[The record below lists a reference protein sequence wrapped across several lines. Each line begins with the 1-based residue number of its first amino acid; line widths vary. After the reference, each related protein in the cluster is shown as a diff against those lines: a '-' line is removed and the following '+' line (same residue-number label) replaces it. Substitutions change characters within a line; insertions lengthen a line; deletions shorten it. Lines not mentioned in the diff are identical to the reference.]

1 MARKKQVRARRTE
14 IQIDSGIET
23 HKELDTGN
31 TVNPP
36 FFTKKHLLIA
46 AILLVAVL
54 AWRFK
59 GLLIAATVN
68 GQPISRMELN
78 SQLTNRFGQQVLDNI
93 INERLILAA
102 TREQGIFVTNAEL
115 DERVASIE
123 KKLAGQSSLADA
135 LTVQGLTA
143 ETFRRQLEIQIAIE
157 KLYTNEATVSSKEIE
172 DYIKSNAAYYK
183 DATDPAALREEVNE
197 TLRQQ
202 KINEKFEPWFSQVK
216 NGAKIQKFID

>member
-1 MARKKQVRARRTE
+1 MA
-14 IQIDSGIET
+14 
-23 HKELDTGN
+23 TGS
-31 TVNPP
+31 V
-36 FFTKKHLLIA
+36 
-46 AILLVAVL
+46 
-54 AWRFK
+54 
-59 GLLIAATVN
+59 
-68 GQPISRMELN
+68 
-78 SQLTNRFGQQVLDNI
+78 QQVLDNI

-102 TREQGIFVTNAEL
+102 TREQGIFVTSAEL

-123 KKLAGQSSLADA
+123 KKLAGQASLADA
-135 LTVQGLTA
+135 LAVQGLTP
-143 ETFRRQLEIQIAIE
+143 ETFKRQLEIQIAIE

-202 KINEKFEPWFSQVK
+202 QINEKFEPWFSQVK

>member
-1 MARKKQVRARRTE
+1 MARKKQIKVRKTE
-14 IQIDSGIET
+14 SQL
-23 HKELDTGN
+23 ELEEEKNNVVEAGES
-31 TVNPP
+31 VRSH
-36 FFTKKHLLIA
+36 FFSKKHLLIA

-78 SQLTNRFGQQVLDNI
+78 AQLTQRFGQQVLDNI
-93 INERLILAA
+93 INERLILAS
-102 TREQGIFVTNAEL
+102 TREQGIFVTNTEL

-123 KKLAGQSSLADA
+123 KKLAGQSTLVDA
-135 LTVQGLTA
+135 LAVQGLTA

-157 KLYTNEATVSSKEIE
+157 KLYTNEATISSKEIE

-183 DATDPAALREEVNE
+183 DATDPGALREEVNE

-202 KINEKFEPWFSQVK
+202 KINEKFEPWFSQVRD
-216 NGAKIQKFID
+216 GAKIQKFIN